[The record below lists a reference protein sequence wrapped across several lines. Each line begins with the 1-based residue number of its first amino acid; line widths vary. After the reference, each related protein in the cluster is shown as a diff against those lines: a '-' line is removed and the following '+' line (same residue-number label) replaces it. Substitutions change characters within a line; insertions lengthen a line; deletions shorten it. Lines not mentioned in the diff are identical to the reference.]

1 MNAKGEGRLRTSD
14 DTLDSTRLER
24 SLGYTFSD
32 SQLLRRALTHSS
44 ASATA
49 LHSNERLEFLGDRV
63 LGLVIAKI
71 LLSQFPEED
80 EGALGY
86 RFTALARAE
95 SLARVAEEIGLSD
108 HIILSPGEQETGG
121 RRKEGIIANACEAV
135 IAALFIDGG
144 FEAAEQFIQRN
155 WQPLVDENVLPPKDA
170 KTRLQELAQS
180 KGLPLP
186 SYDAVDRRGPDHSP
200 TFVVEV
206 SLGGYQ
212 PVRASGPS
220 KRTAEQAA
228 AALMLKS
235 VE

>member
-1 MNAKGEGRLRTSD
+1 MSAKNEGRRRKSD
-14 DTLDSTRLER
+14 DTLDLTRLER
-24 SLGYTFSD
+24 ALGHSFAD
-32 SQLLRRALTHSS
+32 PKLLRRALTHSS
-44 ASATA
+44 ASTTA

-63 LGLVIAKI
+63 LGLAIAKM
-71 LLSQFPEED
+71 LLAQFPDED

-95 SLARVAEEIGLSD
+95 SLARVAEEMRLSD
-108 HIILSPGEQETGG
+108 HVILSPREQETGG
-121 RRKEGIIANACEAV
+121 RRKEGIISNACEAV

-144 FEAAEQFIQRN
+144 FEAAEQFIRRN
-155 WQPLVDENVLPPKDA
+155 WQPLVDEDTKPPKDA

-180 KGLPLP
+180 QGLPLP
-186 SYDAVDRRGPDHSP
+186 HYDAVERQGPDHAP

-220 KRTAEQAA
+220 KRAAEQAA
-228 AALMLKS
+228 ADLMLRS
-235 VE
+235 LE

>member
-1 MNAKGEGRLRTSD
+1 MNAKSEGRRRTGD
-14 DTLDSTRLER
+14 GTLDLTDLER
-24 SLGYTFSD
+24 SLGHTFTD
-32 SQLLRRALTHSS
+32 PQLLRRALTHSS

-63 LGLVIAKI
+63 LGLAIARI
-71 LLSQFPEED
+71 LLSQFPDED

-86 RFTALARAE
+86 RFTALVRAE
-95 SLARVAEEIGLSD
+95 SLARVAGEIGLSE
-108 HIILSPGEQETGG
+108 HLILSPGEQETGG

-135 IAALFIDGG
+135 IAALFLDGG
-144 FEAAEQFIQRN
+144 FDAAEQFIQRN
-155 WQPLVDENVLPPKDA
+155 WQPLVDEDTHPPKDA

-180 KGLPLP
+180 RRLSLPN
-186 SYDAVDRRGPDHSP
+186 YDAVDRQGPDHAP

-220 KRTAEQAA
+220 KRAAEQAA
-228 AALMLKS
+228 AALML
-235 VE
+235 ECLE

>member
-1 MNAKGEGRLRTSD
+1 MTTNSEGRRRTSD
-14 DTLDSTRLER
+14 DTLDLTCLER
-24 SLGYTFSD
+24 SLGYTFTD
-32 SQLLRRALTHSS
+32 PQLLRRALTHSS
-44 ASATA
+44 ASATT

-71 LLSQFPEED
+71 LLSQFPDED

-86 RFTALARAE
+86 RFAALARAE

-144 FEAAEQFIQRN
+144 FESAEQFVQRN
-155 WQPLVDENVLPPKDA
+155 WQPLVDENVLPPKDP

-180 KGLPLP
+180 KSLPLP
-186 SYDAVDRRGPDHSP
+186 SYDTVDRQGPDHAP

-206 SLGGYQ
+206 SLSGYQ
-212 PVRASGPS
+212 PVRASGLS